1 MLGMLHEQQGEL
13 IEARAAYRYAINSG
27 HPKAARMAADQLQR
41 IGDH

>member
-1 MLGMLHEQQGEL
+1 MLGMLQTQQGNL

-27 HPKAARMAADQLQR
+27 HSEAARMAADQLQR